1 MSQVAS
7 SLWPEIV
14 EQASTKIGYPR
25 EDDQEKRHSLSLE
38 RLWWGFQHQKATWT
52 RQVIPKLWS
61 TDAAQEACNKS
72 TDIKVLPPKILFQ
85 RPWSWALT
93 FLEYSQKILLHW
105 LTWGLLGQT
114 IFISLPTLEVSLKR
128 GTAYTVIEY
137 GLWNSKPLIWIR
149 SPSLHVNFL
158 ILLSGLN
165 ELQWLKTTKHTQVSP
180 RHK

>member
-7 SLWPEIV
+7 SLWPEII

-38 RLWWGFQHQKATWT
+38 RLWRGFQHQKATWT

-72 TDIKVLPPKILFQ
+72 TDIKVLPLKILFQ

-93 FLEYSQKILLHW
+93 FLEYSQKILLHR

-114 IFISLPTLEVSLKR
+114 TFISLPTLEVSLKR

-158 ILLSGLN
+158 ILL
-165 ELQWLKTTKHTQVSP
+165 HTLL
-180 RHK
+180 